1 MTRRACGSMH
11 STAGGGSKEQA
22 QAMWRINPGSLLLHL
37 SAKLLPAACCLHLS
51 KRVLERTVHV
61 FDI

>member
-1 MTRRACGSMH
+1 MH